1 MHNVWRLIFSVH
13 SYTVRV
19 LELCVT
25 AYTIDNES
33 SSISVLCVS
42 HACAHPIPLEA
53 AFRAAAQARVILA
66 HTYTVCMHPCTETY
80 SIAGIIGGVLNLAV
94 WRFLE
99 NQPNLIPH
107 QI

>member
-19 LELCVT
+19 LELCLT

-53 AFRAAAQARVILA
+53 AFRAAAQARVITRIRVYSM
-66 HTYTVCMHPCTETY
+66 HTPLHRNMQY
-80 SIAGIIGGVLNLAV
+80 SGNNWWGFKFGSLEL
-94 WRFLE
+94 FE

-107 QI
+107 RI